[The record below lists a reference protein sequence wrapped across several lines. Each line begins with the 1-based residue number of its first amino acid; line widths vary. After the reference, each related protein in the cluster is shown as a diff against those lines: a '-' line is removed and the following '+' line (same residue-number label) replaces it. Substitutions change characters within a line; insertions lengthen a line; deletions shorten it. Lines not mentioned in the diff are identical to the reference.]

1 MFFFLTHTTFYQCS
15 KSFYCK
21 YFHVLQVKK
30 EILINVLIQKKLK
43 NLLVYAFNDISRF
56 HYLSSI
62 KLINVYV
69 LKL

>member
-1 MFFFLTHTTFYQCS
+1 M
-15 KSFYCK
+15 
-21 YFHVLQVKK
+21 KK